1 MIDTFNKSMLLIFYS
16 IIFTHNYIPRRLGVF
31 SLIFIISMFIIDICC
46 CMYVY
51 DEMSH
56 FRWNLKILYLKINC
70 LVADISVAFLCC
82 WEWLIWVNQAAEHL
96 TKNWY
101 DCRLCTFNQCFK
113 LPLFLGECRSS
124 MWNAQVNQNLLAVP
138 TFFPNNW

>member
-1 MIDTFNKSMLLIFYS
+1 MYWWNE
-16 IIFTHNYIPRRLGVF
+16 
-31 SLIFIISMFIIDICC
+31 SLQMKL
-46 CMYVY
+46 
-51 DEMSH
+51 E
-56 FRWNLKILYLKINC
+56 ILYLKINC

-82 WEWLIWVNQAAEHL
+82 WEWLIWVYQAAEHL

-138 TFFPNNW
+138 TFFHVIDKVYSYWMIILVNNIWYQFMKVFRIIWGCIIVNDSYVEHAML